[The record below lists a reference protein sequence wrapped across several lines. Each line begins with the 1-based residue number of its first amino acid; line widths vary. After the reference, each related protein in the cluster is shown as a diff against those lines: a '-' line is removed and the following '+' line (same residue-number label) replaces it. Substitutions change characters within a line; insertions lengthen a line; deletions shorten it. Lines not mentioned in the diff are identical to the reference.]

1 MFLCLIW
8 LFVFDMFFCVWYDI
22 NFLCLIWLFVKIF
35 PNFYNKIKH
44 KAGNRF
50 HPPIENNKPMENFQI
65 KQIYRAVQFVGSQNF
80 LVVYMLGIRE
90 HRSGWFVRDS
100 FILRTMYT
108 FKISMKVLLGYA
120 LKDFCLDTVVFFFW
134 FSIAF
139 CSEFLFN
146 FSEGIET
153 FL

>member
-1 MFLCLIW
+1 MCSRWNIL
-8 LFVFDMFFCVWYDI
+8 MFFECFCCY
-22 NFLCLIWLFVKIF
+22 FLCLIWLFVKIF

-108 FKISMKVLLGYA
+108 FKISTKVLLGYA
-120 LKDFCLDTVVFFFW
+120 LKDFCLDTVVVFFW